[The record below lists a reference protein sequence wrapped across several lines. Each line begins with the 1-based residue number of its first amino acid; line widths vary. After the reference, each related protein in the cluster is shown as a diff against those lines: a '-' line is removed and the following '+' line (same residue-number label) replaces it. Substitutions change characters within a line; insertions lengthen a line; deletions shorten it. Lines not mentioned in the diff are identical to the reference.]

1 MIALNA
7 KRHQEGGS
15 GPSVEVA
22 PAESNPDLQKAHA
35 AQTALQI
42 SLETT
47 QAQLQASHEHSAD
60 LYRALR
66 VERRTVTRTKA
77 AKANAEAHAAE
88 AQISVEELEDQLEQ
102 LTLKNEQLEMT
113 MSKLLEKW
121 AQEKQLASDTLQDC
135 RRKVSALQAECQ
147 RAPETLKKAVEKA
160 QQEGN
165 KFDLMKKG
173 VYTEEARQLC

>member
-1 MIALNA
+1 MI
-7 KRHQEGGS
+7 
-15 GPSVEVA
+15 
-22 PAESNPDLQKAHA
+22 
-35 AQTALQI
+35 QTLTYNT
-42 SLETT
+42 L
-47 QAQLQASHEHSAD
+47 H
-60 LYRALR
+60 
-66 VERRTVTRTKA
+66 VERRKVTRTKA

-88 AQISVEELEDQLEQ
+88 VQISLEELEDQLEQ

-147 RAPETLKKAVEKA
+147 HAPETLKQAVEKA

-165 KFDLMKKG
+165 KFALMEKG
-173 VYTEEARQLC
+173 VYTEEARQLCRALVQAGCSQAVVGDIIEEVLAAAGISVHGPKMSKRTVA